1 MPKSAHPYVAGERRD
16 LLEVLDRL
24 DEQQW
29 ATASLCEGWRIREV
43 LAHTTA
49 AFRYSIPKLVFAM
62 VKARG
67 DVNRASDACA
77 RADTRALSDAELL
90 DSLRMNI
97 EHPWH
102 PPGDGPE
109 ATLFHEVI
117 HGLDMTVALGIDRT
131 VPSERIEMMTGS
143 LKPKAIDF
151 FGADLTG
158 VRLEADDHDWSFGA
172 GSTVT
177 GSAQHLLLVLTGRT
191 LPPGLLSG
199 EQSGRF
205 TAGV

>member
-1 MPKSAHPYVAGERRD
+1 MSKSAHPYVAGERRD
-16 LLEVLDRL
+16 LAEILGGL

-29 ATASLCEGWRIREV
+29 ATASLCEGWRVREV
-43 LAHTTA
+43 LAHTTT
-49 AFRYSIPKLVFAM
+49 AFRYGIPRLVFAM

-67 DVNRASDACA
+67 NINRASDECA

-90 DSLRMNI
+90 DSLRANI

-109 ATLFHEVI
+109 GTLFHEVI

-131 VPSERIEMMTGS
+131 VPQERIEMMLGS

-151 FGADLTG
+151 FGADLSG
-158 VRLEADDHDWSFGA
+158 VRLQADDHDWSYGA

-177 GSAQHLLLVLTGRT
+177 GSAQHLLLVLTGRI
-191 LPPGLLSG
+191 LPSGLLTG
-199 EQSGRF
+199 EESGRF